1 MTVVDYLLIAIVCV
15 SVIISI
21 FRGFVKEA
29 LSLASLIIAIWA
41 AAQFGAQMG
50 DLIGGS
56 IESETLRAWLGRAVL
71 LVGILFA
78 GGILSW
84 LVSELLDSTGL
95 SGTNRAV
102 GMIFGLARGI
112 ILAGVFVL
120 LLDFAGFAESSWWKE
135 SKLIPYVSPVAVVVS
150 DLTEDGIEYLD
161 VDQEGIIDSASQKAG
176 DMLAP

>member
-15 SVIISI
+15 SAIISI

-29 LSLASLIIAIWA
+29 LSLASLILAIWA
-41 AAQFGAQMG
+41 AAQFGPQMG

-56 IESETLRAWLGRAVL
+56 IESATLRAWLGRVVL

-78 GGILSW
+78 GGMVSW
-84 LVSELLDSTGL
+84 LISELLDSSGL

-112 ILAGVFVL
+112 VLAGVFVL
-120 LLDFAGFAESSWWKE
+120 LLDFAGFSESSWWKE
-135 SKLIPYVSPVAVVVS
+135 SKLIPYAAPVAEFVS
-150 DLTEDGIEYLD
+150 EAAEDGIEYLD
-161 VDQEGIIDSASQKAG
+161 VDTDEMIDSATEKAEEI
-176 DMLAP
+176 LAP

>member
-15 SVIISI
+15 SAIISI

-29 LSLASLIIAIWA
+29 LSLTSLIVAIWA
-41 AAQFGAQMG
+41 AAQFGVQMG

-56 IESETLRAWLGRAVL
+56 IESETLRGWLGRAVL

-78 GGILSW
+78 GGIVSW
-84 LVSELLDSTGL
+84 LISALLDSTGL

-112 ILAGVFVL
+112 VLAGVFVL
-120 LLDFAGFAESSWWKE
+120 LLDFAGFSESSWWKE
-135 SKLIPYVSPVAVVVS
+135 SKLIPYAAPVAEFVS
-150 DLTEDGIEYLD
+150 ETAEDGIEYLD
-161 VDQEGIIDSASQKAG
+161 IDKDEMINSATEKAG
-176 DMLAP
+176 EMLAP

>member
-1 MTVVDYLLIAIVCV
+1 MTVFDYTLLALVCV
-15 SVIISI
+15 STIISI

-29 LSLASLIIAIWA
+29 MSLASLIVAIWA
-41 AAQFGAQMG
+41 AAQFGPQMG
-50 DLIGGS
+50 DLIGSG
-56 IESETLRAWLGRAVL
+56 IESETLRFWLGRAVL

-102 GMIFGLARGI
+102 GMIFGLGRGI

-120 LLDFAGFAESSWWKE
+120 LLDFAGFSQSSWWEE
-135 SKLIPYVSPVAVVVS
+135 SKLIPYAAPVAEFVS
-150 DLTEDGIEYLD
+150 ETAENGIEYLD
-161 VDQEGIIDSASQKAG
+161 VDKDEMINSATEKAG
-176 DMLAP
+176 EMLAP